1 MSVKD
6 LIRLVEKQETELF
19 EFHKLVRQSNLDFNK
34 IAKFLI
40 RLERFRKQQ
49 EHSQGRAIFRC

>member
-19 EFHKLVRQSNLDFNK
+19 EFNKLVKQSNFDFNK

-40 RLERFRKQQ
+40 RLERFRKVNK
-49 EHSQGRAIFRC
+49 

>member
-6 LIRLVEKQETELF
+6 LIRVIEQKEIELC
-19 EFHKLVRQSNLDFNK
+19 EFHKLVRQNNLDFNK

-40 RLERFRKQQ
+40 RLERFRRLGK
-49 EHSQGRAIFRC
+49 

>member
-40 RLERFRKQQ
+40 RLERFRRL
-49 EHSQGRAIFRC
+49 SR